1 MFLLLQTAFR
11 FMGMLCS
18 HKRER
23 EREGG
28 AVIERERERERGGGG
43 AAQHDTCT
51 SIQDSSV

>member
-1 MFLLLQTAFR
+1 MFLLLQTGFR

-23 EREGG
+23 ERRG
-28 AVIERERERERGGGG
+28 AVIERERERGEGRG
-43 AAQHDTCT
+43 AAQSDTCT